1 MVELAVLVGGLAT
14 HRLDEFAHVVSK
26 FPATTWQSCTGL
38 PFRSLSC
45 FNEQGW
51 ELQRKLLQSFSL
63 HRQLL
68 V

>member
-38 PFRSLSC
+38 PFS
-45 FNEQGW
+45 FT
-51 ELQRKLLQSFSL
+51 ELF
-63 HRQLL
+63 
-68 V
+68 